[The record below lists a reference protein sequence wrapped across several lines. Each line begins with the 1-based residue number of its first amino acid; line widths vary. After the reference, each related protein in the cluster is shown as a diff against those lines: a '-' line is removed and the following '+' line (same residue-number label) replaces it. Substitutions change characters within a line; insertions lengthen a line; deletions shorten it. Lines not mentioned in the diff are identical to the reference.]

1 MPQCLMASVTI
12 HETLNPEVCHCSLD
26 IRLGVIESLP
36 FIRQASPESRGFLSK
51 NLRSEGMPEGREV
64 SPLRYRNG
72 VFGVVAQGAVKVYR
86 FVGDDQVVIFD
97 VLAAGDWFLYGGP
110 DGQGIRLYQ
119 YPDQLSTLT
128 TSCVLTMDR
137 ARFDPLLK
145 SDPNLMAAFFGALT
159 GRLTQANE
167 RFVRFMAFPADHR
180 LAFLLDYLHGKG
192 PKKAGYPG
200 LIPFN
205 LTRKDLA
212 AMAGLTLETVSRI
225 LTAFEADGLVKSGR
239 GWVEIVD
246 FVGLRRRSH
255 LVEV

>member
-1 MPQCLMASVTI
+1 MPQCPMATSI
-12 HETLNPEVCHCSLD
+12 HQTLNPEVCHCSPE
-26 IRLGVIESLP
+26 IRLGVIEGLP
-36 FIRQASPESRGFLSK
+36 FLRHATADSRAFLAK

-64 SPLRYRNG
+64 SPLRYRDG
-72 VFGVVAQGAVKVYR
+72 VFGVVARGAVKVYR

-97 VLAAGDWFLYGGP
+97 VLAAGDWFLYGD

-137 ARFDPLLK
+137 NRFDPLLK
-145 SDPNLMAAFFGALT
+145 SDPHLMAAFFGALT
-159 GRLTQANE
+159 GKLTQANE

-180 LAFLLDYLHGKG
+180 LAFLLDYLHAKG
-192 PKKAGYPG
+192 PKKPGFPG

-212 AMAGLTLETVSRI
+212 AMAGLTLETVSRMM
-225 LTAFEADGLVKSGR
+225 TSFEAEGLVRSGR

-246 FVGLRRRSH
+246 FGGLHRRSP

>member
-1 MPQCLMASVTI
+1 MASPSM
-12 HETLNPEVCHCSLD
+12 HETLNPEVCHCSPE
-26 IRLGVIESLP
+26 IRRGVIEGLT
-36 FIRQASPESRGFLSK
+36 FMRRASPQSLALLSK

-64 SPLRYRNG
+64 SPLRFPNG
-72 VFGVVAQGAVKVYR
+72 LFGVVARGAVKVYR
-86 FVGDDQVVIFD
+86 FVGDDQFVIFD
-97 VLAAGDWFLYGGP
+97 VLAAGDWFLYGDP

-137 ARFDPLLK
+137 DRFDPLIQT
-145 SDPNLMAAFFGALT
+145 DPSLMAAFFGALT
-159 GRLTQANE
+159 AKLTQANE

-192 PKKAGYPG
+192 PKKHGYPG

-212 AMAGLTLETVSRI
+212 AMAGLTLETVSRT
-225 LTAFEADGLVKSGR
+225 LTVFEAEGLVRSGR

-246 FVGLRRRSH
+246 FAGLHRRSQ
-255 LVEV
+255 LEEV

>member
-1 MPQCLMASVTI
+1 M
-12 HETLNPEVCHCSLD
+12 E
-26 IRLGVIESLP
+26 
-36 FIRQASPESRGFLSK
+36 
-51 NLRSEGMPEGREV
+51 EGREV
-64 SPLRYRNG
+64 SPLRYPAG
-72 VFGVVAQGAVKVYR
+72 LFGVVARGAVKVYR

-97 VLAAGDWFLYGGP
+97 VLAAGDWFLYGDP
-110 DGQGIRLYQ
+110 DDQGVKLYS

-137 ARFDPLLK
+137 GRFDPILR

-159 GRLTQANE
+159 GKLSQAHE

-180 LAFLLDYLHGKG
+180 LAFLLAYLHGKG
-192 PKKAGYPG
+192 PKKADYPG

-225 LTAFEADGLVKSGR
+225 LTGFEAEGLVRSGR
-239 GWVEIVD
+239 GWVEIND
-246 FVGLRRRSH
+246 FAGLRRRS
-255 LVEV
+255 LLTEV

>member
-1 MPQCLMASVTI
+1 MACLSI
-12 HETLNPEVCHCSLD
+12 HETLNPEVCHCSPD
-26 IRLGVIESLP
+26 IRRNVIESLP
-36 FIRQASPESRGFLSK
+36 FMRHASANSLAFLAK

-64 SPLRYRNG
+64 SPLRFPAG
-72 VFGVVAQGAVKVYR
+72 VFGVVARGAVKVYR
-86 FVGDDQVVIFD
+86 FVSDEQVVIFD
-97 VLAAGDWFLYGGP
+97 VLGAGDWFLYGDP
-110 DGQGIRLYQ
+110 DDQGIKLYQ

-137 ARFDPLLK
+137 GRFDPLLR
-145 SDPNLMAAFFGALT
+145 SDPQLMAAFFGALT
-159 GRLTQANE
+159 GKLTQANE

-192 PKKAGYPG
+192 PKKPGYPG

-225 LTAFEADGLVKSGR
+225 LTGFEAEGLVKSGR

-246 FVGLRRRSH
+246 FALLHKRSQ
-255 LVEV
+255 LVES